1 MVSMKSAISLRHLC
15 ERKDPYVEPGDLEAS
30 KAWRAKSTW
39 AQRMFGYLQALTI
52 LRHCISRIVLV
63 FFFFFNC
70 RRSIGL
76 PVFLVLLRILG
87 TVAASPERR
96 KFGVCMPRA
105 ACQVYF
111 LMSTHLWR
119 SKTVS

>member
-39 AQRMFGYLQALTI
+39 AQRMFWYLEAVTI

-63 FFFFFNC
+63 FLNC
-70 RRSIGL
+70 RRGIGL
-76 PVFLVLLRILG
+76 PVFLVLLRILV
-87 TVAASPERR
+87 TVAAQSE
-96 KFGVCMPRA
+96 GNSVY
-105 ACQVYF
+105 ACPGRPAKYI
-111 LMSTHLWR
+111 S
-119 SKTVS
+119 